1 MTFEEKFEALM
12 KNFQAMTSTDE
23 ELKHLNEYL
32 WKQLDENMK
41 QEQKA
46 FESPTGSIHGDEEAS
61 NLIISSGEDEPPRRT
76 RGVRTTPSNSNDF
89 EYKIPKFKGKL
100 DFDEFLDWLHTVER
114 AFDYKDILEHKD
126 VKLVAHALRKYV
138 SLVDESLC

>member
-1 MTFEEKFEALM
+1 
-12 KNFQAMTSTDE
+12 
-23 ELKHLNEYL
+23 
-32 WKQLDENMK
+32 
-41 QEQKA
+41 
-46 FESPTGSIHGDEEAS
+46 
-61 NLIISSGEDEPPRRT
+61 LIISSGEDEPPRRT